1 MSESKGVGRP
11 RAFDPDEALEKAMI
25 FFWQHGYEGASLAGL
40 TKAMGISTTSMYAT
54 FGNKEQLFRKA
65 LRRYD
70 DHPEGYL
77 EPALRE
83 PTARGVATVLLNG
96 AVNGTTRPDM
106 PHGCLGV
113 QSALVTSDG
122 ATQIRELL
130 NERRRDIDARLRE
143 RFDRAA
149 DEGDLPA
156 GTTPAVLTRLLST
169 AMSGIAVQAAGGVSR
184 EELQAMADAV
194 LRAWPAPEPEPG
206 PAPEPAQVR

>member
-1 MSESKGVGRP
+1 MSTTVSKPKATGRP
-11 RAFDPDEALEKAMI
+11 RGFDPDEALEKAMM

-40 TKAMGISTTSMYAT
+40 TKAMGISTTSMYTA

-65 LRRYD
+65 LQRYD

-83 PTARGVATVLLNG
+83 PTARGVATALLNG

-113 QSALVTSDG
+113 QSALVTSGG
-122 ATQIRELL
+122 AAQIRELL
-130 NERRRDIDARLRE
+130 NERRRRIDARLNE
-143 RFDRAA
+143 RFEQAA

-156 GTTPAVLTRLLST
+156 GTNPAVLARFLSMT
-169 AMSGIAVQAAGGVSR
+169 ISGIAVQAAGGVSR
-184 EELQAMADAV
+184 EELQAMAETV
-194 LRAWPAPEPEPG
+194 LQGWPPSEPSPKH
-206 PAPEPAQVR
+206 

>member
-1 MSESKGVGRP
+1 MSTTASKPRAIGRP
-11 RAFDPDEALEKAMI
+11 RAFDPDQALDKAMV

-40 TKAMGISTTSMYAT
+40 TEAMGISTTSMYAT

-65 LRRYD
+65 LQRYD

-83 PTARGVATVLLNG
+83 PTTRGVATVLLNG
-96 AVNGTTRPDM
+96 VVNGTTRPDM

-113 QSALVTSDG
+113 QSAVVTSDG
-122 ATQIRELL
+122 AAQIRELL
-130 NERRRDIDARLRE
+130 NERRRRIDARLNE
-143 RFDRAA
+143 RFERAA

-156 GTTPAVLTRLLST
+156 GTTPAVLARFLSMT
-169 AMSGIAVQAAGGVSR
+169 MSGIAVQAAGGVSR

-194 LRAWPAPEPEPG
+194 LQAWPSPEP
-206 PAPEPAQVR
+206 

>member
-1 MSESKGVGRP
+1 MSTTTSESRGIGRP
-11 RAFDPDEALEKAMI
+11 REFDPDEALEKAMV
-25 FFWQHGYEGASLAGL
+25 FFWRHGYEGASLTGL

-83 PTARGVATVLLNG
+83 PTVRGVATVLLNG

-113 QSALVTSDG
+113 QSALVTSDK
-122 ATQIRELL
+122 AAQVRELL
-130 NERRRDIDARLRE
+130 NERRRRIDARLNE
-143 RFDRAA
+143 RFEQAA

-156 GTTPAVLTRLLST
+156 GTTPAVLARFLSMT
-169 AMSGIAVQAAGGVSR
+169 MSGIAVQAAGGVSR
-184 EELQAMADAV
+184 DELQAMVDAV
-194 LRAWPAPEPEPG
+194 LAAWPPSG
-206 PAPEPAQVR
+206 PSPVQ